1 MHGMDR
7 QAHHHQLEDRIGYTF
22 ADPALL
28 ETALTHRSYANE
40 RRGAKVADNERLE
53 FLGDAVLDFYVS
65 EQLVLRLPSW
75 SEGDLS
81 QGRASLVNEQ
91 ALAIVARELGLGAP
105 LRLGRGEEKTGGR
118 EKDSLL
124 CDAFEA
130 LIGAVLLDGGIGTC
144 RQVLDRTMGD
154 AISALNRRVRTA
166 SDPKTELQEW
176 LAARAQSPPSY
187 RVLSQIGPAHQRTFT
202 VGVTRDQRILAVGS
216 GSSKKVAER
225 RAAAAAMSALSRD
238 GGDR

>member
-1 MHGMDR
+1 MDR
-7 QAHHHQLEDRIGYTF
+7 QAHHQQLGERIGYTF
-22 ADPALL
+22 TDPVML

-40 RRGAKVADNERLE
+40 QRGAPVADNERLE

-65 EQLVLRLPSW
+65 EQLVLRLPNW

-91 ALAIVARELGLGAP
+91 ALAVVARELGLGAA

-130 LIGAVLLDGGIGTC
+130 LIGALLLDGGIGTC

-154 AISALNRRVRTA
+154 SIAALNRRVRRA

-176 LAARAQSPPSY
+176 LAARALSPPSY
-187 RVLSQIGPAHQRTFT
+187 RVLSQIGPAHRCTFT
-202 VGVTRDQRILAVGS
+202 VGVSRDQRVLAVGS
-216 GSSKKVAER
+216 GASKKVAER
-225 RAAAAAMSALSRD
+225 RAAAAAMSALTREW
-238 GGDR
+238 GDR